1 MAGRGRPTNYDK
13 KYHPQIV
20 KWMTRSGLTVEQ
32 IAGELGLGAAT
43 LYRWAKIHEEFREA
57 LKEPRDFVDSL
68 VEDSLLK
75 RALGYEV
82 TEMEVVGEGDKRR
95 VKKTV
100 RHIVPDSTAIIFWL
114 KNRRRKDWG
123 QVDGRDDGK
132 DDLVALIKS
141 VDKMTEA
148 VAVVQAP
155 AEVAEDVRPSA
166 VE

>member
-1 MAGRGRPTNYDK
+1 MAGRGRPTTYDK

-32 IAGELGLGAAT
+32 IAGELGIGAAT

-82 TEMEVVGEGDKRR
+82 TEMEVVGEGNNRR
-95 VKKTV
+95 MKKTV
-100 RHIVPDSTAIIFWL
+100 KHLAPDVTACIYWL

-123 QVDGRDDGK
+123 QTDPRDEGRDD
-132 DDLVALIKS
+132 LVNLIKS

-148 VAVVQAP
+148 VAAEQPP